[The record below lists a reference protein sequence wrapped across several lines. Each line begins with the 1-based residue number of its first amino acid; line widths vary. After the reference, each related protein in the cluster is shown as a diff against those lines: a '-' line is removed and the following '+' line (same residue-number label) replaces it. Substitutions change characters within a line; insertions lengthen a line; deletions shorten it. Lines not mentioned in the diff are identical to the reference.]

1 MCRARAQGG
10 RALIQTTY
18 RVTRLDARV
27 FPWENPGLIRVKA
40 VIRGVLACLLVLT
53 VAVWV
58 FVLFAERSFIYF
70 PMKAFEDP
78 AWFQAAGFED
88 LHLTAEDETRLH
100 GLFLP
105 GPAAKVTVLI
115 SHGNAGNISHRTE
128 RALLFREWLD
138 ANVLLYDYRGF
149 GRSEGAPDE
158 PGTYQDA
165 RAAYKHLVESR
176 GIPPAQIV
184 LFGESLGCAVTL
196 ELASNHPSA
205 AVVLEAP
212 FTSVPDMSRLVFP
225 MLPVG
230 AFIKNRYDNL
240 SKIGRLRTP
249 VLVMHGD
256 RDEVVPYWMGERL
269 FASAREPKRFFKI
282 VGAGHNDTYTAGG
295 DAYRNALV
303 QFVRDNVVSK
313 P

>member
-1 MCRARAQGG
+1 M
-10 RALIQTTY
+10 
-18 RVTRLDARV
+18 
-27 FPWENPGLIRVKA
+27 KA

-53 VAVWV
+53 AAVWV

-70 PMKAFEDP
+70 PMKAFDDP
-78 AWFQAAGFED
+78 ASVRASGFED
-88 LHLTAEDETRLH
+88 VYLTAEDGTRIH

-105 GPAAKVTVLI
+105 SPAAKVTVLI
-115 SHGNAGNISHRTE
+115 SHGNAGNISHRME
-128 RALLFREWLD
+128 RALLFREWLE

-149 GRSEGAPDE
+149 GLSEGQPDE
-158 PGTYQDA
+158 PGTYQDG
-165 RAAYKHLVESR
+165 RAAYRHLVDSR
-176 GIPPAQIV
+176 GIPPEQIV
-184 LFGESLGCAVTL
+184 LFGESLGCAVTV
-196 ELASNHPSA
+196 ELATSHRSA

-249 VLVMHGD
+249 LLVMHGD
-256 RDEVVPYWMGERL
+256 RDEVVPFWMGERL
-269 FASAREPKRFFKI
+269 FAAAAEPKRFFKI
-282 VGAGHNDTYTAGG
+282 VGAGHNDTYIAGG

-303 QFVRDNVVSK
+303 QFVRENVRSK